1 MDVTFYLLAHGGQ
14 IDVLYIQSVNEE
26 ALMCRLSILKNRRI
40 RKQRVGNE
48 FTEQTS
54 PHQNPSGQQTN
65 TQGKEDKKKKMKF
78 DELILI
84 DLTGLYE
91 ISSFIYLKSY
101 PIYPWNW
108 YTSLH
113 NTKKNPLASNT
124 SKKNYK

>member
-1 MDVTFYLLAHGGQ
+1 
-14 IDVLYIQSVNEE
+14 
-26 ALMCRLSILKNRRI
+26 
-40 RKQRVGNE
+40 
-48 FTEQTS
+48 
-54 PHQNPSGQQTN
+54 
-65 TQGKEDKKKKMKF
+65 MKF

-113 NTKKNPLASNT
+113 NTQKTPLASNT
-124 SKKNYK
+124 SKKKKTINDA